1 MIPYILLPRYFKLIG
16 VLLYVLGFILL
27 FALAPNLDDVTNGTG
42 LLVQVFILLGLLC
55 VSCSKEKNEDE
66 FIKYYRLTSLQWA
79 VVVFI
84 LLRLFYKT
92 MAWITKDIS
101 WTPQWQVN
109 SMLLIYLLFFYYQL
123 YVKEFVI
130 KLFSKEDDK

>member
-1 MIPYILLPRYFKLIG
+1 MIPYILFPRFFKLIG
-16 VLLYVLGFILL
+16 ILLYVLGFAL
-27 FALAPNLDDVTNGTG
+27 FFIYKPNLDDVTNGLG
-42 LLVQVFILLGLLC
+42 LLIQVFILFGLLFVC
-55 VSCSKEKNEDE
+55 CSKEKFEDE

-92 MAWITKDIS
+92 MAWFISDIS

-109 SMLLIYLLFFYYQL
+109 SLLLIYLVFFYYQL
-123 YVKEFVI
+123 YIKDFFMNLFKKEA
-130 KLFSKEDDK
+130 

>member
-16 VLLYVLGFILL
+16 VLLYALGFMLL
-27 FALAPNLDDVTNGTG
+27 FMLAPNLDDVTNGTG
-42 LLVQVFILLGLLC
+42 LLVQVFILFGLLC
-55 VSCSKEKNEDE
+55 VCCSKEKCEDE

-92 MAWITKDIS
+92 MAWVSNDVS
-101 WTPQWQVN
+101 WAPQWQVN
-109 SMLLIYLLFFYYQL
+109 SMLLIYLMFFYYQL
-123 YVKEFVI
+123 YVKDFI
-130 KLFSKEDDK
+130 MKLFNKESDK